1 MKNKKTQSTCD
12 TELKDTSSFHNVNQR
27 SRKWALMILNLSLV
41 PVLPPSDVIAQG
53 TGTSTILLL
62 WGPVPEHGVLGI
74 IVGYDVA
81 YTRLS
86 DTAGPKKAA
95 CSTPFWCELKNLDF
109 GTCYTIFV
117 SGVTSKGVGANA
129 SVEAVTFKAGKDCVE
144 LFETKTVLGLGKVQG
159 LFAYIIARTL
169 SQLLFILFDEDTV

>member
-1 MKNKKTQSTCD
+1 MNRKTQSTCD
-12 TELKDTSSFHNVNQR
+12 TELKDTSRFHHVNQ
-27 SRKWALMILNLSLV
+27 SSKKWALRILNLLLV

-74 IVGYDVA
+74 IVDYDVA
-81 YTRLS
+81 YTKLN
-86 DTAGPKKAA
+86 DTTGPKKAA
-95 CSTPFWCELKNLDF
+95 CSTSFRCELKNLDF
-109 GTCYTIFV
+109 GTRYTIFV

-144 LFETKTVLGLGKVQG
+144 LFETKIVLGLEKVEG

-169 SQLLFILFDEDTV
+169 S